1 MSTMA
6 TSRALRTPRP
16 LSLSLPIRMPRK
28 SSLAAPVIALVLFL
42 CGCSAVTEGTKSAD
56 AAVQH
61 FHQQLNSEQYE
72 QTYSEANEGFRSG
85 QKHEELIKFLG
96 AVHRKLGN
104 AGEAKLVN
112 IQINATTNGKFL
124 AASYETKFANGP
136 ATESFTWK
144 KNGGRWELFSYHIQ
158 SMALIMN

>member
-1 MSTMA
+1 MRTIA
-6 TSRALRTPRP
+6 TSRALRTPQP
-16 LSLSLPIRMPRK
+16 PSLSLPIRMPRK
-28 SSLAAPVIALVLFL
+28 SSLAAPMIALVLLL
-42 CGCSAVTEGTKSAD
+42 CGCSAVTEGAKSAD

-61 FHQQLNSEQYE
+61 FHQQLNSGQYE

-104 AGEAKLVN
+104 AGEARFVDL
-112 IQINATTNGKFL
+112 QINATTDGTFL

-144 KNGGRWELFSYHIQ
+144 KNGGAWELFSYHIE